1 MFANRFALL
10 SLLGPFLSA
19 GLARAADDGLVVRP
33 ASVVLRGKAARQRLI
48 VGGTR
53 EGRAVDLTRAARF
66 TSDNLDVA
74 RVGPDGIVTPA
85 GSGTANVVV
94 TADGREVRVAVRVVD
109 GERFLP
115 VTFEGDVQPI
125 LTRFGCNAGAC
136 HGKQRGQNGFQ
147 LSLLGFDSD
156 FDYTAVTQEGRG
168 RRIAPA
174 AIEQS
179 LLLRKPTA
187 QLPHGG
193 GKRLD
198 VGGPAYELLRRWLG
212 AAAPRRPHDAPVIQ
226 RITLEPSERLLAP
239 RGEQQLLITAHYS
252 DGTNLDVTH
261 LAAFQSS
268 DNVIAAVSP
277 SGLIKA
283 GPLPGEAA
291 IMARF
296 QEKFAVCNVLIP
308 LPGNV
313 APDVYA
319 QLPRNN
325 FIDGLVWD
333 KLQRLGVTP
342 SAAANDATF
351 HRRAFLD
358 VIGRLPTPAET
369 RMFLADN
376 DPHRRVKLIDALLQ
390 RPEYADYW
398 ANKWAD
404 LLRPNP
410 YRVGIKAVYNLQSWL
425 RESFRENMPYDRFV
439 REIVTAQ
446 GSTYRHGPAV
456 VFRDRR
462 EPDEITTMMSQLFLG
477 VRLECA
483 KCHHH
488 PFEKWSQDDFYSL
501 AAYFARIGRKG
512 GGISPPI
519 SGNEEILF
527 TALRGEVKHP
537 LTGQVLP
544 PRPLFGKAPS
554 LEGERDPRQA
564 LAEWMTAEENPY
576 FARVLVN
583 RVWADLMGRGLVEPV
598 DDLRATNPPSIG
610 PLLDALAADF
620 RKNGYDLKKLLRT
633 IMASHVYGL
642 SSLPSERNRG
652 DLRNYSR
659 HYRQRLRA
667 EVLLDALG
675 DVTDVPETF
684 NALPPGSRAM
694 ELWTNRSQSVFL
706 DSFGRP
712 DPNQDPPCERTPDTT
727 VVQALHLMNSPNVQR
742 KVTSDT
748 GRAATLA
755 ASKQTPAEV
764 VDELYLLVY
773 SRLPD
778 TDEKRQC
785 VKLFED
791 KDMPRRQV
799 VEDLLWALI
808 NTPEF
813 VFKD

>member
-1 MFANRFALL
+1 M
-10 SLLGPFLSA
+10 S
-19 GLARAADDGLVVRP
+19 
-33 ASVVLRGKAARQRLI
+33 
-48 VGGTR
+48 
-53 EGRAVDLTRAARF
+53 
-66 TSDNLDVA
+66 
-74 RVGPDGIVTPA
+74 
-85 GSGTANVVV
+85 
-94 TADGREVRVAVRVVD
+94 AVRVVD
-109 GERFLP
+109 GDAASLP
-115 VTFEGDVQPI
+115 VTFEGIVQPI
-125 LTRFGCNAGAC
+125 LTRLGCNAGAVTASNAA
-136 HGKQRGQNGFQ
+136 KNGFQ

-156 FDYTAVTQEGRG
+156 FDYAALTQEGRG

-198 VGGPAYELLRRWLG
+198 VGDPAYELLRRLLLV
-212 AAAPRRPHDAPVIQ
+212 AAPAHAGRTWTPRSFS
-226 RITLEPSERLLAP
+226 RITLEPGERLLAP

-252 DGTNLDVTH
+252 DGTSLDVTH

-308 LPGNV
+308 LSGNV
-313 APDVYA
+313 PPDVYA

-342 SAAANDATF
+342 SAPANDATF

-369 RMFLADN
+369 RAFLADN

-425 RESFRENMPYDRFV
+425 RESFRENKPYDRFV

-488 PFEKWSQDDFYSL
+488 PFEVYSQDDFYSF
-501 AAYFARIGRKG
+501 AAYFGRIGRKG
-512 GGISPPI
+512 VGLSPPI
-519 SGNEEILF
+519 SGGEEMLF
-527 TALRGEVKHP
+527 VALRGEVKHP

-544 PRPLFGKAPS
+544 PRPLFG
-554 LEGERDPRQA
+554 
-564 LAEWMTAEENPY
+564 
-576 FARVLVN
+576 
-583 RVWADLMGRGLVEPV
+583 
-598 DDLRATNPPSIG
+598 
-610 PLLDALAADF
+610 DALPSARRRARRPAPEHAGRNWIVVGRESAVF
-620 RKNGYDLKKLLRT
+620 RQSD
-633 IMASHVYGL
+633 
-642 SSLPSERNRG
+642 
-652 DLRNYSR
+652 
-659 HYRQRLRA
+659 RQPRL
-667 EVLLDALG
+667 
-675 DVTDVPETF
+675 
-684 NALPPGSRAM
+684 
-694 ELWTNRSQSVFL
+694 
-706 DSFGRP
+706 GRP
-712 DPNQDPPCERTPDTT
+712 DGPRP
-727 VVQALHLMNSPNVQR
+727 
-742 KVTSDT
+742 
-748 GRAATLA
+748 GRSGGRSARDQSAEQWPAA
-755 ASKQTPAEV
+755 
-764 VDELYLLVY
+764 
-773 SRLPD
+773 
-778 TDEKRQC
+778 
-785 VKLFED
+785 
-791 KDMPRRQV
+791 RR
-799 VEDLLWALI
+799 ARR
-808 NTPEF
+808 
-813 VFKD
+813 